1 MGDEQVFVDI
11 GRFIAQQNKILSDKI
26 DSIADGVKYDI
37 AIFDGDIN
45 NMQDKLVVFYDEFY
59 ARLNASEKTYL
70 SKVTEVNSA
79 LSSINTSANIVA
91 TLNKESMTAI
101 SAFNNRLNIQDDV
114 LSVFTVTMDT
124 FRTDYKKVLTNLSLS
139 EADIYNKI
147 SNTQTTLET
156 KINLEKSRIDSILSL
171 SEFDKDSFKEIVEYI
186 KSIDTTNNA
195 SFIGYVTTNN
205 ARSTTIENSITTLS
219 NNIQAVSN
227 NLTTFKSITDSSLI
241 NLTSKLVDETA
252 RIDAILNASSADKD
266 SFKEVVDLINSID
279 LENDASLAS
288 YIANTNSTLSSQQN
302 LINNRYS
309 KEQADA
315 RFLGVS
321 ANAESASKLLNP
333 RKISLTGDISGLAYF
348 DGTSDIEI
356 NIAVDATTHNHDL
369 VYLGINSK
377 AVDSDKFDGL
387 DSTQFLRKDVSD
399 TINGDLTINSN
410 NIPKLNFKSDS
421 ASVQAISI
429 SPSSKGL
436 EIYKSSTPNDIL
448 FKLELNGMDSLN
460 GFKWNGQSLD
470 DRYLGKFNISEN
482 AKLLDGFGSSDF
494 VKTGTN
500 QTLANTALN
509 VLNGSLS
516 LTKGDG
522 SVESVDLPVYTHP
535 KTGVV
540 AGTYTM
546 VTVDENGH
554 ILSGTKPTTLSDLGI
569 SNNLS
574 ASDVNLLIDQ
584 HIGIAS
590 DFNDAFDN
598 AIL

>member
-26 DSIADGVKYDI
+26 DSISDGVKYDI

-59 ARLNASEKTYL
+59 ARLNTSEKTYL

-79 LSSINTSANIVA
+79 LASINTSANIVA

-124 FRTDYKKVLTNLSLS
+124 FRDEYKTVLAKVSLS
-139 EADIYNKI
+139 ETDIYNKI

-171 SEFDKDSFKEIVEYI
+171 SEVDKDSFKEIVEYI
-186 KSIDTTNNA
+186 KSIDTTSNA

-205 ARSTTIENSITTLS
+205 VRSTTIENSITTLT
-219 NNIQAVSN
+219 NNIQSVST

-241 NLTSKLVDETA
+241 NLTSKLDGETA
-252 RIDAILNASSADKD
+252 RIDAILSASTADKD

-288 YIANTNSTLSSQQN
+288 YISNTNSTLSSQQN

-309 KEQADA
+309 KEQSDT
-315 RFLGVS
+315 RFLGIS

-356 NIAVDATTHNHDL
+356 NIEVDASTHNHDL

-377 AVDSDKFDGL
+377 AVDSDKLDGL
-387 DSTQFLRKDVSD
+387 DATQFLRKDVND

-421 ASVQAISI
+421 ASVQAMSV

-448 FKLELNGMDSLN
+448 FKLELNGLDSLN

-470 DRYLGKFNISEN
+470 ERYLGKFSISEN
-482 AKLLDGFGSSDF
+482 SKLLDGFGSSDF
-494 VKTGTN
+494 VKIGSD
-500 QTLANTALN
+500 QTLATKSLTFLN
-509 VLNGSLS
+509 NSLS
-516 LTKGDG
+516 LHKGDG
-522 SVESVDLPVYTHP
+522 SIESVEIPIYIHP
-535 KTGVV
+535 KTNVV
-540 AGTYTM
+540 PGTYKI

-554 ILSGTKPTTLSDLGI
+554 ILSGANPTTLNEYGI
-569 SNNLS
+569 TDALTI
-574 ASDVNLLIDQ
+574 DEVNLLIDQ
-584 HIGIAS
+584 RIGVAS

-598 AIL
+598 AVL